1 MKSKTEEEVKTYF
14 KIGEIL
20 ANIGDHKDS
29 ERFYAKIIRKQ
40 GQHNYVRDE
49 DLFPVW
55 GKELFYMI
63 DDPLSSQQY
72 KESRDYSEL

>member
-1 MKSKTEEEVKTYF
+1 M
-14 KIGEIL
+14 L

-29 ERFYAKIIRKQ
+29 ERFYSKIIRKQ
-40 GQHNYVRDE
+40 GQHNYVREE

>member
-1 MKSKTEEEVKTYF
+1 M
-14 KIGEIL
+14 
-20 ANIGDHKDS
+20 GDHKDS

-40 GQHNYVRDE
+40 GLHSYVRDE

-72 KESRDYSEL
+72 K